1 MQRVT
6 QTNLSAAVGSEPNY
20 RAPSTQRAKTIP
32 DGAVMAVNQLF
43 IQLRAIFPA
52 WRQSF
57 PDKDSYHE
65 AKRIWLETLVN
76 AGITTVQQLQV
87 GIEQAKKSEKPFFPS
102 VGEFVTWC
110 KTDKYAALGLPNEE
124 VLFGRIVK
132 FMAFGMEE
140 ADKFKF
146 NSNAEYWLITK
157 LYERNRK
164 NGWDDARLKQG
175 IKRELAEMASRIV
188 AGEQIPEP
196 KKQLPPEVKKPATEE
211 TIRNHIASWKAMFS
225 GRVAQ

>member
-6 QTNLSAAVGSEPNY
+6 QTDLSAVIGSDPNY
-20 RAPSTQRAKTIP
+20 HAPSTQRAITIP
-32 DGAVMAVNQLF
+32 DGAVAAVNQLF
-43 IQLRAIFPA
+43 GQLRAIFPA

-57 PDKDSYHE
+57 PDKDCYHE

-110 KTDKYAALGLPNEE
+110 KADKYAALGLPTED

-164 NGWDDARLKQG
+164 NSWDDARLKRE

-196 KKQLPPEVKKPATEE
+196 RKQLPPEVKLPITED
-211 TIRNHIASWKAMFS
+211 RKAGYIAKMRAMLRGTS
-225 GRVAQ
+225 R